1 MDKLNILWNEIKSKL
16 KELYDENTYLDL
28 IENVG
33 DDVFKFQNQHI
44 YVIVKNEFT
53 KLRINQLHLT
63 KINNMAVN
71 LYNDLVDFRFI
82 TQSEADEMNK
92 QSNNLYNLEG
102 HTYLDTNL
110 NSNFTFSNF
119 VVGKSNNYAYKI
131 ANIVADHP
139 GEIHNP
145 LYIFGGVGLG
155 KTHLMQAIGNKIIER
170 NLNNKIIYAKADEF
184 IEDYKHFLDTKQIN
198 DFYLKY
204 REVDV
209 LLMDD
214 IQMLSRAN
222 QSQNEFFKIFDRL
235 KSANKQIVITSDC
248 PPHELKDIMNRLTS
262 RFQESLIIFIDAPDL
277 SHRLT
282 ILKHELVTSFD
293 PDQGVKVPEVCL
305 NYIADNFI
313 ANIRELKGALKMA
326 MTYCSTNNLEP
337 TIVNFKEALSILIS
351 SKERTNQLS
360 ENNYDKVQ
368 SIVADYYS
376 ISVSD
381 LIGTNRSS
389 KFVLPR
395 HIAMYLIK
403 VLYDT
408 PYKKIGEIFGNR
420 DHSTILS
427 ACSKI
432 DHDLRFDDLLKKA
445 IDNLIKK
452 ISPQ

>member
-1 MDKLNILWNEIKSKL
+1 
-16 KELYDENTYLDL
+16 
-28 IENVG
+28 
-33 DDVFKFQNQHI
+33 
-44 YVIVKNEFT
+44 
-53 KLRINQLHLT
+53 
-63 KINNMAVN
+63 
-71 LYNDLVDFRFI
+71 
-82 TQSEADEMNK
+82 
-92 QSNNLYNLEG
+92 
-102 HTYLDTNL
+102 
-110 NSNFTFSNF
+110 
-119 VVGKSNNYAYKI
+119 
-131 ANIVADHP
+131 
-139 GEIHNP
+139 
-145 LYIFGGVGLG
+145 
-155 KTHLMQAIGNKIIER
+155 
-170 NLNNKIIYAKADEF
+170 
-184 IEDYKHFLDTKQIN
+184 
-198 DFYLKY
+198 
-204 REVDV
+204 
-209 LLMDD
+209 
-214 IQMLSRAN
+214 
-222 QSQNEFFKIFDRL
+222 
-235 KSANKQIVITSDC
+235 
-248 PPHELKDIMNRLTS
+248 MNRLTS